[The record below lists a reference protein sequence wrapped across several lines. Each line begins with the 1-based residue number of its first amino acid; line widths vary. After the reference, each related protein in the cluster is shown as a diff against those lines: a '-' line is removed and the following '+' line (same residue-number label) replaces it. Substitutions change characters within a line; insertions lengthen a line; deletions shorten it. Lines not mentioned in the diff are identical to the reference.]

1 MNVLRATSLLEV
13 LLATSLLLVVGL
25 VTGILYRNT
34 LGTIQFTVSRSDT
47 KQILR
52 QALARLSPLLKTAYI
67 PSLAGANTCYETPL
81 APYPSGV
88 DPADPL
94 SPSGSGTNSFL
105 FYTPVDL
112 LNVNAVLLPVA
123 DQQIHLFEIRLQE
136 AVDPEPSGAGLILR
150 SLVVQERTVPARF
163 GLSPFAL
170 LSGRSRVLARH
181 LSDLRFS
188 RVSTIGLQLRIEAQA
203 VQRTLTARGQ
213 GIMTNRLEGKIFFP
227 VLCQ

>member
-1 MNVLRATSLLEV
+1 MKLLRATSLLEV

-52 QALARLSPLLKTAYI
+52 QAMARLSPLLKTAYI
-67 PSLAGANTCYETPL
+67 PGLAGANTCYETPL

-88 DPADPL
+88 NPADPL
-94 SPSGSGTNSFL
+94 SPTGSGTNSFL

-123 DQQIHLFEIRLQE
+123 NQQIYLFEIRLLE
-136 AVDPEPSGAGLILR
+136 AVDPDPSGAGLILR
-150 SLVVQERTVPARF
+150 SLVLQERTVPARF
-163 GLSPFAL
+163 GVGPFPL
-170 LSGRSRVLARH
+170 LAGRSRVLARH
-181 LSDLRFS
+181 LSDLRLS
-188 RVSTIGLQLRIEAQA
+188 RVSTIGLQLRVEAQG
-203 VQRTLTARGQ
+203 VQKTLTAQGQ
-213 GIMTNRLEGKIFFP
+213 RVLTNRLEGKVFFP
-227 VLCQ
+227 VLGQ